1 MQRMKWISRLFK
13 YGVIL
18 AVAGAL
24 MGVGA
29 LLAAYLYLNPGL
41 PSIEH
46 LKDVRLQVPLRVYS
60 RDKKFIAEFGEKRRI
75 PLTLEEVPEPLV
87 QAFLAAEDDR
97 FFEHPGVDYQGLARA
112 ATQLLLT
119 GKRQQGG
126 STITMQVARNFF
138 LSREKTFVRKLNEIF
153 LALKIERELSKREI
167 LELYLNKI
175 YLGNRAYGVGS
186 AAQVYYGASVHDL
199 SLAQIAMIAGLPKAP
214 SRFNPIANPE
224 RALVRRDYVL
234 GRMLKL
240 NFITPEQYETAMPE
254 PVTATLHA
262 PSTELDA
269 PYVAEMARAEMVD
282 RFGNEAYTA
291 GYAAYTSV
299 DSRLQRAAT
308 RALRHALLEYDRRHG
323 YRGPEQRIPLDPQ
336 AAEAD
341 WDDLLSDK
349 KVVGGLTPGLVTAVD
364 DKSASV
370 YLGEG
375 QSIQIDWQGLSWAK
389 PYINE
394 DHRGAAPKT
403 ATDVL
408 APGDLIRI
416 APGTDQDGNAY
427 WLLAQIPVVEGAL
440 VSLDPDDGAI
450 LALVGGFDF
459 YNSKFNRATQ
469 AKRQPGSGFK
479 AFIYSAALEA
489 GFTAASLI
497 NDAPVVFDDSALE
510 DAWRPENYSGKFFGP
525 TRLRLALTKSRNL
538 VSIRLL
544 RAMGIKHAM
553 HHIAGFG
560 FDPDALP
567 RNLSLALGSGAVT
580 PLQMAEGYAVL
591 ANGGYHVEPYFTD
604 RIELNQEGVVY
615 HMDPVRVCED
625 CEKDTAEQAAVA
637 ATVQTPGESD
647 TGEDELAYAPRVIT
661 AQNRY
666 LMNSM
671 MQDVIRHGTARRAR
685 ALGRNDLAGKTGTTN
700 DQRDAW
706 FSGFNRSLVAV
717 SWVGFDSSE
726 PLGRGETG
734 GRAALP
740 AWISFMAE
748 ALKGVPE
755 QRLELPDDMITVRI
769 DPRTGERAGIDQED
783 AIFEVFR
790 SEFAPKAI
798 ARTGQGL
805 TPSAGAPFA
814 GSDQTEDPF

>member
-1 MQRMKWISRLFK
+1 MKWITRLVK
-13 YGVIL
+13 YGLIL
-18 AVAGAL
+18 TVTGAL
-24 MGVGA
+24 LGIGV
-29 LLAAYLYLNPGL
+29 LLAAYLYLEPGL

-60 RDKKFIAEFGEKRRI
+60 RDDKFIAEFGEKRRI
-75 PLTLEEVPEPLV
+75 ALTFDEIPEPLV

-119 GKRQQGG
+119 GKRRQGG

-138 LSREKTFVRKLNEIF
+138 LSREKTFARKLNEIF

-167 LELYLNKI
+167 LELYVNKI

-186 AAQVYYGASVHDL
+186 AAQVYYGAPVNEL

-214 SRFNPIANPE
+214 SRINPIANPT

-240 NFITPEQYETAMPE
+240 GFITPEQYETAMPE
-254 PVTATLHA
+254 PVTAALHA
-262 PSTELDA
+262 PSTQLDA
-269 PYVAEMARAEMVD
+269 PYVAELARAELVD

-291 GYAAYTSV
+291 GYTAYTSV
-299 DSRLQRAAT
+299 DSRLQQAAT
-308 RALRHALLEYDRRHG
+308 QAIRAALLEYDQRHG
-323 YRGPEQRIPLDPQ
+323 YRGPEQRALLDPETT
-336 AAEAD
+336 EAD
-341 WDDLLSDK
+341 WDNLLSDRK
-349 KVVGGLTPGLVTAVD
+349 TVGGLKPGLVTEVAD
-364 DKSASV
+364 TSASI
-370 YLGEG
+370 YLGKG
-375 QSIQIDWQGLSWAK
+375 QSVQIDWQGLSWARPFVDEDRRGSK
-389 PYINE
+389 PK
-394 DHRGAAPKT
+394 AAG
-403 ATDVL
+403 DLL
-408 APGDLIRI
+408 APGDLIR
-416 APGTDQDGNAY
+416 ASPQTDQDGNSY
-427 WLLAQIPVVEGAL
+427 WRLAQIPTVEGAL
-440 VSLDPDDGAI
+440 VSLDPKDGAI

-459 YNSKFNRATQ
+459 YSSKFNRATQ

-544 RAMGIKHAM
+544 RTMGIKHAVR
-553 HHIAGFG
+553 HIARFG
-560 FDPDALP
+560 FDPNRLP
-567 RNLSLALGSGAVT
+567 RNLSLALGSGVVT

-591 ANGGYHVEPYFTD
+591 ANGGYHVEPYFID

-615 HMDPVRVCED
+615 QADPVRVCDD
-625 CEKDTAEQAAVA
+625 CEKDT
-637 ATVQTPGESD
+637 
-647 TGEDELAYAPRVIT
+647 TGEDSPPYAPRVIT
-661 AQNRY
+661 RQNRY

-671 MQDVIRHGTARRAR
+671 MRDVIRYGTARRAR
-685 ALGRNDLAGKTGTTN
+685 SLGRKDLAGKTGTTN

-706 FSGFNRSLVAV
+706 FSGFNPTLVAV
-717 SWVGFDSSE
+717 SWVGFDSSK

-755 QRLELPDDMITVRI
+755 QRLEVPDDMITVRI
-769 DPRTGERAGIDQED
+769 DPRTGERAGIDQGN

-798 ARTGQGL
+798 ARTSQGL
-805 TPSAGAPFA
+805 TASPTTPFT
-814 GSDQTEDPF
+814 GPDQTEDPF